1 MTSVLLHMPTKL
13 ISTVKRTTARV
24 EVVVASGEASTF
36 DRVM

>member
-1 MTSVLLHMPTKL
+1 MTSVLLYMSTEI
-13 ISTVKRTTARV
+13 ISIVGRTTARV